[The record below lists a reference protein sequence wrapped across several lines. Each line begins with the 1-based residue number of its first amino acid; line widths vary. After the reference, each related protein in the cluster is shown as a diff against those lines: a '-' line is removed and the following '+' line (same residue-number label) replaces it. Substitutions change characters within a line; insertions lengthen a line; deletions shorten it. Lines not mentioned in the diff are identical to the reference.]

1 MVTHADHVEVWA
13 TLTRK
18 MERVDMVLNQLGEV
32 GGILKTMITVKWQHC
47 HGICENCGQGLVSLP
62 VLVPLKQD
70 LLQVYLGLAGFFSHA
85 FCLLVKSLSEW
96 RILKILTW
104 KTIRFRGRIYTPV
117 STEDT
122 FLPLQSQGSFSSKA
136 STTSLFSSVS
146 AHSSPLDSITSKA
159 A

>member
-18 MERVDMVLNQLGEV
+18 MERVDMVFEPV
-32 GGILKTMITVKWQHC
+32 GGGWWNVKWQHC
-47 HGICENCGQGLVSLP
+47 HGICENCHCNQGLVSLP
-62 VLVPLKQD
+62 VLVPLNQD
-70 LLQVYLGLAGFFSHA
+70 LLQVYLGMVGFFAHA

-146 AHSSPLDSITSKA
+146 AHSSPLEIITSKA